1 MNNVNSVQ
9 SVTEK
14 RAKILKMDILHD
26 LLVTTVM
33 DAMDD
38 ILVVEL

>member
-14 RAKILKMDILHD
+14 REKILKMVILHD
-26 LLVTTVM
+26 LLVTNVM

-38 ILVVEL
+38 LLVAEQ